1 MDHSSWKA
9 SQSPLLIITGEIGTG
24 KTLLCRL
31 LAEAARQAQW
41 QVSGLLSPGRF
52 ADGHKVG
59 IDVVDLR
66 QGKTYPL
73 AELARPGEGGEA
85 TPRWRFDP
93 QRLDWGNQV
102 LQNALPTGLLV
113 VDELGPLELKFGQGW
128 QAGIEVLDRPG
139 DYRLALAV
147 IRPSLLAYG
156 RQRWPQARTVTL
168 LAPQQALYLA
178 AELGREFIQAG
189 KTSQG

>member
-1 MDHSSWKA
+1 MA
-9 SQSPLLIITGEIGTG
+9 SRSPLLIITGEIGTG

-52 ADGHKVG
+52 KGDLKIGF
-59 IDVVDLR
+59 DVVDLR

-102 LQNALPTGLLV
+102 LQNALPTDLLV

-128 QAGIEVLDRPG
+128 QAGIEALDRAG

-156 RQRWPQARTVTL
+156 RQHWPQARTVTL
-168 LAPQQALYLA
+168 LAPQQVPYLA

-189 KTSQG
+189 EPSQG